1 MTLVLTITN
10 VESLENGVST
20 RLTLDRHGAVIG
32 RSPHADWSLPDPKSY
47 VSSTHCEID
56 FRDGAYLLVD
66 KSTNGTFL
74 NGGQGRMASP
84 HPIAD
89 GDVILIGHYQIA
101 AQLQGDG
108 HAPRAAPAQPE
119 WSGWDSHGSAKPV
132 GVDPASWDRP
142 APMPA
147 ISGQGPMSQNWSP
160 PRVEAPPPPPS
171 SAWGAA
177 TPAPAA
183 TPASDWS
190 SPQSNPPPSAE
201 DVWGRLAAGN
211 TVDWARG
218 GFGSAP
224 AAAPDPLGL
233 ARAPEPTMAAAP
245 TPTPAASWGAPTP
258 APTPA
263 PLAYAQPAAPA
274 STPMSDDAWMA
285 FVAAAQLNPAD
296 LKTTPAGALSTAG
309 TTLRKLVAGLVVLM
323 EARARA
329 KAQLGAQGTSLEL
342 DGNNPLKFA
351 RSPEKALAQ
360 LLNPPE
366 RGFMSTELAIEDAFR
381 DLQAHQMA
389 TLAAMQG
396 ALAATL
402 ARFSPDSIRTRAE
415 TRGILAKI
423 LPSAREAALWQAYER
438 EFEGVAQGS
447 DEAFMDIFA
456 KEFRKAYETVA
467 ADMKRKRT

>member
-10 VESLENGVST
+10 VDSLENGVST

-32 RSPHADWSLPDPKSY
+32 RSPHADWSLPDPRSY

-74 NGGQGRMASP
+74 NGGQSRMASP

-101 AQLQGDG
+101 AQLQGEG
-108 HAPRAAPAQPE
+108 AAPRAPAQAE
-119 WSGWDSHGSAKPV
+119 WGGWDSHGSPR
-132 GVDPASWDRP
+132 PAPADAAGWDRP

-147 ISGQGPMSQNWSP
+147 ISGQGSMSQNWAP
-160 PRVEAPPPPPS
+160 PRAEAPPPPPN
-171 SAWGAA
+171 SAWAS
-177 TPAPAA
+177 PAPAA
-183 TPASDWS
+183 TPASGWS
-190 SPQSNPPPSAE
+190 SPQSNPPPSAD

-211 TVDWARG
+211 VVDWARG

-224 AAAPDPLGL
+224 APAPDPLGL
-233 ARAPEPTMAAAP
+233 ARAPEPSLAA
-245 TPTPAASWGAPTP
+245 TPAPPTASWGAPTTAPTPSP

-263 PLAYAQPAAPA
+263 PA
-274 STPMSDDAWMA
+274 SIGDDAWMA
-285 FVAAAQLNPAD
+285 FAAAAQLTPGD
-296 LKTTPAGALSTAG
+296 LKTAPAGALSAAG
-309 TTLRKLVAGLVVLM
+309 TTLRKLVAGLVVLL

-366 RGFMSTELAIEDAFR
+366 RGFMPTDLAIEDAFR

-438 EFEGVAQGS
+438 EFEGVAKGS